1 MIMAR
6 RQGSCR
12 HMTGPSSMTQY
23 PNAQVVLQDLTALLR
38 GQGRVEPYQ
47 PHGVRLVEFGDGFP

>member
-1 MIMAR
+1 MPP
-6 RQGSCR
+6 
-12 HMTGPSSMTQY
+12 HDWPKFHD
-23 PNAQVVLQDLTALLR
+23 PVPHAQVVLQDLTALLR